1 MAPASTL
8 FNMISPPTRLPQKL
22 IFPAALVRKPSL
34 WLFVVIGLIGLGLT
48 SAALLTPKSRPQSA
62 ALAGPSVTYL
72 PIIQRPDHFYFD
84 TPIWSHSN
92 APQPH
97 EVSLFRVAFSL
108 PEGLENAELHL
119 FADTRYLAWLD
130 GNFLGRGPARFA
142 QSQCEYDVLSAG
154 TLPPGEHVLAVL
166 VQWAPENR
174 RSESIRPLLQGHLE
188 GRLASAGQTVV
199 LRTGT
204 AWRAL
209 PSPAW
214 RADAAPMNDWGL
226 IGPTELLDLRLLPAD
241 WMQPAFVD
249 AAWPGAV
256 TVDPQR
262 AGGGAAPLVTSIQYQ
277 PRSIAFTVSQPVS
290 ATVMEVGL
298 LSPGFTVGELLPEMG
313 ASYHLP
319 FRATALHLFTIE
331 TLSPVG
337 TPASNLIQLDGSDLS
352 WQAAGAARPD
362 VYFASLPLLVGTHQ
376 LDFSSIPAQGLTFA
390 LATDQ
395 ISEITVPFQ
404 QGIHAGRRLLLA
416 EPVSQPGSVVVT
428 DTATLSLRFDT
439 LPAYVVLD
447 LGHATHGR
455 VAAQVRGPQGTVIDI
470 GWDERLLSGTTRP
483 LPFPGSLHYSW
494 NQADSWV
501 LDGTPRSLTTLD
513 ARSGR
518 YVLIAVW
525 GSDAQA
531 SGPVWLEDLQV
542 LEEAYPLTQQ
552 GSFQSS
558 NPLLDQIWQIGVTS
572 VRLNM
577 GDAYMDPWRER
588 GQWWGDAYV
597 DDQINQVAFG
607 DAGLLRRGIFLME
620 DAFSNSPAPGC
631 APHNNGM
638 KMLDY
643 AMLWVHSLAEYH
655 LRTGDSATLY
665 ETYPTLQAF
674 LAHLAGLQNPQTGLI
689 DLPKTHWSE
698 TAYIE
703 PLAYHSRYGQSTAVN
718 ALYYATLQHAATIA
732 GLVGDAPSQ
741 ANYLLRAE
749 TLRTQ
754 INSLL
759 YLPSEGRYVTNIYQG
774 TAYTPGP
781 QAQAWALAYGLPPAG
796 EEDRVAAALLELLSD
811 DPAAPNLDIYG
822 YFWVLEGLGRSGN
835 IDPALALIEQSYG
848 RLIDLG
854 ATTWWENFTANTR
867 YANALSHGWGSAPTW
882 FLTTYVLGARQ
893 TGPQEWSLQPAL
905 AGISS
910 ASGSIPLLG
919 SSLEVSWNVGECG
932 AGGVRRARVE
942 IDAPPG
948 ASGQVLIPQAFAPA
962 LILVDGQSA
971 WSAASP
977 QAPLFQLGEG
987 AHTLEIEGICV
998 PTP

>member
-1 MAPASTL
+1 MKIKILLTA
-8 FNMISPPTRLPQKL
+8 
-22 IFPAALVRKPSL
+22 
-34 WLFVVIGLIGLGLT
+34 GLIGLGMFG
-48 SAALLTPKSRPQSA
+48 AALLLGKDRSQST
-62 ALAGPSVTYL
+62 ALASASTTYL
-72 PIIQRPDHFYFD
+72 PTIQRPDHFYFD
-84 TPIWSHSN
+84 TPIWSHTG

-108 PEGLENAELHL
+108 AEELDNAELHL

-130 GNFLGRGPARFA
+130 GNVLGRGPARFA
-142 QSQCEYDVLSAG
+142 QSQREYDVISLGA
-154 TLPPGEHVLAVL
+154 LPPGEHVLAVL
-166 VQWAPENR
+166 VQWAPEQR

-188 GRLASAGQTVV
+188 GRLASGGQTVI
-199 LRTGT
+199 LRTGA

-209 PSPAW
+209 QSPAW
-214 RADAAPMNDWGL
+214 RSDAAPMNDWGL

-241 WMQPAFVD
+241 WMRPAFAD
-249 AAWPGAV
+249 AAWPAAAP
-256 TVDPQR
+256 VDPQR
-262 AGGGAAPLVTSIQYQ
+262 AGGDTAPLVTAIQYQ
-277 PRSIAFTVSQPVS
+277 PRRIPFTVSQPVS
-290 ATVMEVGL
+290 VTVMEAGL

-313 ASYHLP
+313 PTYHLP
-319 FRATALHLFTIE
+319 FQVHTAHDLTIE
-331 TLSPVG
+331 TLSPAG
-337 TPASNLIQLDGSDLS
+337 APAADFILIDDAQIA

-362 VYFASLPLLVGTHQ
+362 VYTAAVPLSSGAHQ
-376 LDFSSIPAQGLTFA
+376 LNFSSIPAQGLTFA
-390 LATDQ
+390 LASDQ
-395 ISEITVPFQ
+395 ISQVAVPFQ
-404 QGIHAGRRLLLA
+404 QGTHAGRRLLLA
-416 EPVSQPGSVVVT
+416 QPVSQPGSVVVT
-428 DTATLSLRFDT
+428 DTTSLSLRFDT

-447 LGHATHGR
+447 LGRATHGR

-531 SGPVWLEDLQV
+531 NGPVWLEDLQV
-542 LEEAYPLTQQ
+542 LEEQYPVTQQ
-552 GSFQSS
+552 GSFASS

-597 DDQINQVAFG
+597 DDQVNQVAFG

-620 DAFSNSPAPGC
+620 NAFSDSPAPGC

-643 AMLWVHSLAEYH
+643 TMLWVHSLAEYSQ
-655 LRTGDSATLY
+655 RTGDSATLY

-674 LAHLAGLQNPQTGLI
+674 LAHLAGLQNAQTGLI

-718 ALYYATLQHAATIA
+718 ALYYATLQHAADIA
-732 GLVGDAPSQ
+732 GQVGDAQ
-741 ANYLLRAE
+741 AQAEYLLHAEELRA
-749 TLRTQ
+749 Q

-759 YLPSEGRYVTNIYQG
+759 YLPAEGRYVTNIYQG
-774 TAYTPGP
+774 AAYPPSP

-796 EEDRVAAALLELLSD
+796 EEQSVAAALLELLSD
-811 DPAAPNLDIYG
+811 DPAAPNIDIYG
-822 YFWVLEGLGRSGN
+822 YFWVLQGLGRSGQ

-854 ATTWWENFTANTR
+854 ATTWWESFTANTR

-882 FLTTYVLGARQ
+882 FLSTYVLGARQ

-905 AGISS
+905 TGVTA
-910 ASGSIPLLG
+910 ASGALPLLDG
-919 SSLEVSWNVGECG
+919 NLQVAWSVGDCQPEG
-932 AGGVRRARVE
+932 TRRAQLTVT
-942 IDAPPG
+942 APPG
-948 ASGQVLIPQAFAPA
+948 SSGQVLIPTAFAPSS
-962 LILVDGQSA
+962 IWVDGPLA
-971 WSAASP
+971 WPAANLAEP
-977 QAPLFQLGEG
+977 VFLLGEG
-987 AHTLEIEGICV
+987 THTLEIEAPCV